1 MIIYHV
7 DNDIHMRWHCMLYAL
22 HCTGERLCQCGANLK
37 INRVGVDLIGC
48 RSGTSLIT
56 SHQILGQR
64 YLNLR
69 AHVGDALC
77 IDIIYRWYYL
87 LLNIHGV

>member
-1 MIIYHV
+1 MP
-7 DNDIHMRWHCMLYAL
+7 
-22 HCTGERLCQCGANLK
+22 CGANLK

>member
-7 DNDIHMRWHCMLYAL
+7 DNDIHMRWHCILYAL

-77 IDIIYRWYYL
+77 IDIIYCWYYL
-87 LLNIHGV
+87 LLNIYDV